1 MFRDI
6 LDFLNKSPLLI
17 IEAYMLQDVTFSK
30 IKTFYL
36 VLYLH
41 GIMSQLCSL
50 TDSSIVILAVSNTN
64 PEFLN
69 RNSGGFK
76 KYQRLTPTLNR
87 QCNRTSQVAAT
98 IPLQFI
104 QK

>member
-1 MFRDI
+1 
-6 LDFLNKSPLLI
+6 
-17 IEAYMLQDVTFSK
+17 MLQNVTFSK

-41 GIMSQLCSL
+41 GLMSQLLSSL
-50 TDSSIVILAVSNTN
+50 TNSSIVTLAVSNTN
-64 PEFLN
+64 SEFLN